1 MITATKMAVGVG
13 GHIAFNYLSPEVIQK
28 SHLSSQSSNQN
39 SHAPNLIARRSWE
52 IRKCVAVWH
61 T

>member
-1 MITATKMAVGVG
+1 MAVGVG
-13 GHIAFNYLSPEVIQK
+13 GHIAFNYLSPEVTQK

-52 IRKCVAVWH
+52 IRKRVAVWH